1 LYHGVKETEVTKQ
14 AARRLNIEKQFIRPR
29 EGRAGKRD
37 ILETV
42 ESLGCV
48 QIDTINVVERAHH
61 VTLWTRLGLYEKQD
75 LHDLAYKERRLFE
88 YWAHAAC
95 YVPMSE
101 YRYHIESMETRKG
114 KMEENFTRR
123 SKAPPETL
131 TEVLDRVKREGPL
144 AAKDF
149 EHKRERKSKGWW
161 DWKPAKVALETLF
174 GAGILMVSH
183 RENFQRH
190 YDLAENVLPTGVDA
204 TPPSND
210 ERARFFALMTVGAL
224 GVAKAPDLRKYF
236 HPWSIALR
244 LTSREWG
251 DILERLADEGAI
263 NRLELEDESKP
274 HYCLEE
280 DADRL
285 KGLETDPGFEGCR
298 LLTNF
303 DNLLWDRDRV
313 KALFGFQ
320 PKLET
325 YVPAPERIYG
335 YYNLPIL
342 YGDRLVGRVVPK
354 MDRKRST
361 LIIHSTWHEPWFE
374 PDEEYEDSYAE
385 ALESFARLNGAD
397 EIEAEEESPRIG

>member
-1 LYHGVKETEVTKQ
+1 VKDTEVTKQ
-14 AARRLNIEKQFIRPR
+14 AARRLNIEKQLIRPR
-29 EGRAGKRD
+29 QGRAEKRD
-37 ILETV
+37 ILETA
-42 ESLGCV
+42 EALGCI

-61 VTLWTRLGLYEKQD
+61 VTLWTRLGRYDKQD
-75 LHDLAYKERRLFE
+75 LHDLAYEERRLFE

-101 YRYHIESMETRKG
+101 YRYHTASMETRKG
-114 KMEENFTRR
+114 NMEERFARR
-123 SKAPPETL
+123 SKASPEIL
-131 TEVLDRVKREGPL
+131 AEVLDRVRREGPL

-161 DWKPAKVALETLF
+161 DWKPAKVALEALF

-190 YDLAENVLPTGVDA
+190 YDITENVLPARVDA
-204 TPPSND
+204 TPPGVD
-210 ERARFFALMTVGAL
+210 ERTMFFALKTVGAL
-224 GVAKAPDLRKYF
+224 GVAKAPDLRKYY

-251 DILERLADEGAI
+251 TILERLAEEGAI
-263 NRLELEDESKP
+263 TKVDLEDEDKP

-280 DADRL
+280 DTDRL
-285 KGLETDPGFEGCR
+285 RGLRTNPGFEGCR

-325 YVPAPERIYG
+325 YVPAPQRTYG

-342 YGDRLVGRVVPK
+342 HGDRLVGRIVPK

-361 LIIHSTWHEPWFE
+361 LIVYSTWHEPWFE
-374 PDEEYEDSYAE
+374 PDEEYENSYAE
-385 ALESFARLNGAD
+385 TMESFAQLNGAD
-397 EIEAEEESPRIG
+397 EIEVEEESPRIG